1 MNNTK
6 QINDNHNNCILKS
19 SKHIYDT
26 VDNTNTKDSKTCN
39 CRQKNTRPPDGSCLQ
54 SSPIYQA
61 TVTRK
66 DNSTTETNIGFAKN
80 DFKSRYRNHTTSFR
94 HIKHRN
100 STELSKHI
108 WALKENNNDHF
119 ISWCILSLWTP
130 YNGTSKRCNLCLK
143 EKLLIICRPEL
154 SSLNKRDELVSSCRH
169 RNKALLRNN
178 WTKHRN

>member
-1 MNNTK
+1 MHFKIIQTHLWHRRHAHLTEAASN
-6 QINDNHNNCILKS
+6 
-19 SKHIYDT
+19 
-26 VDNTNTKDSKTCN
+26 
-39 CRQKNTRPPDGSCLQ
+39 
-54 SSPIYQA
+54 PIYQA

-100 STELSKHI
+100 STKLSKHI

-119 ISWCILSLWTP
+119 ISWCILSLRTP
-130 YNGTSKRCNLCLK
+130 YNGTRKRCNLCPK
-143 EKLLIICRPEL
+143 EKLLIISRPEL

-169 RNKALLRNN
+169 INKALLRNN
-178 WTKHRN
+178 STKHLNLPPRLFCKFVKYINDGYEHSWQ